1 MSGPFFN
8 MAQSS
13 KNLRENTDSL
23 TGTTPFWQHTAA
35 SAPNNWEEWLE
46 HFFLVADLKEKCNTR
61 VLLNNPDTV
70 VTEPYPKPET
80 AQNGESSEERNARE
94 RIGSFFLINS

>member
-1 MSGPFFN
+1 

-35 SAPNNWEEWLE
+35 SAPNNWDEWLE

-61 VLLNNPDTV
+61 VLLNDPDPV
-70 VTEPYPKPET
+70 VTEPYPRPE
-80 AQNGESSEERNARE
+80 AAPENESGEERNARE
-94 RIGSFFLINS
+94 SRNAAQIL